1 MTTITNGKFS
11 ISTDKEKLDIKMIHH
26 YLSNSYWAK
35 NIPIDTVI
43 KSIEHSL
50 CFGIYFVNKQ
60 VGFAR
65 VITDY
70 TSFAYLAD
78 VFVLES
84 EQGKGLG
91 KWLIKEIMDYPSLQG
106 LRKWLLATEGAHG
119 LYKQYGFSPLK
130 KPDSIMEIRIDNI
143 YL

>member
-11 ISTDKEKLDIKMIHH
+11 ISTDEEKLDIKMIHH

-35 NIPIDTVI
+35 NIPMETIK

-50 CFGIYFVNKQ
+50 CFGLYFVNKQ

-106 LRKWLLATEGAHG
+106 MRKWLLATEDAHG

-130 KPDSIMEIRIDNI
+130 NPDSIMEIRIDNI

>member
-11 ISTDKEKLDIKMIHH
+11 ISTNKEKLDIKMIHH

-35 NIPIDTVI
+35 NIPMETIK

-50 CFGIYFVNKQ
+50 CFGIYFANKQ

-65 VITDY
+65 VISDY

-106 LRKWLLATEGAHG
+106 LRKWLLATEDAHG
-119 LYKQYGFSPLK
+119 LYKQYGFTPLK
-130 KPDSIMEIRIDNI
+130 NPDSIMEIRIDNS

>member
-1 MTTITNGKFS
+1 MTTVTNGKFS

-35 NIPIDTVI
+35 NIPVDIVK

-50 CFGIYFVNKQ
+50 CFGIYFVNRQ

-65 VITDY
+65 VVTDY

-106 LRKWLLATEGAHG
+106 LRKWLLATEDAHG
-119 LYKQYGFSPLK
+119 LYKQYGFSALK
-130 KPDSIMEIRIDNI
+130 NPDSIMEIRIDNI

>member
-1 MTTITNGKFS
+1 MTTITKGKFS

-35 NIPIDTVI
+35 NIPMETVK

-78 VFVLES
+78 VFILES

-91 KWLIKEIMDYPSLQG
+91 KWLIKEIIAFPTLQG
-106 LRKWLLATEGAHG
+106 LRKWLLATEDAHG
-119 LYKQYGFSPLK
+119 LYKQYGFTPLK

>member
-11 ISTDKEKLDIKMIHH
+11 ISTDKKKIDIKMIHH

-35 NIPIDTVI
+35 NIPVDTVK

-78 VFVLES
+78 VFVLENQ
-84 EQGKGLG
+84 QGKGLG

-106 LRKWLLATEGAHG
+106 LRKWLLATEDAHG

-130 KPDSIMEIRIDNI
+130 NPDSIMEIRIDNI